1 MSDLISRKAL
11 LKALRKEKRECE
23 KDGEEFGGESIL
35 FAEAFEDVIDMVKR
49 FPTVDAVPVV
59 RCKDCKYRM
68 EPAKMCISPMAMGID
83 ALEPEDDDFCSRGE
97 RRDEA

>member
-1 MSDLISRKAL
+1 MSDLISRVTL

-35 FAEAFEDVIDMVKR
+35 YAEAFEDVIDMVKR

-59 RCKDCKYRM
+59 RCA
-68 EPAKMCISPMAMGID
+68 ECIHCSRTKSRLGFGWCGRFGNLMR
-83 ALEPEDDDFCSRGE
+83 DDGFCSMGE
-97 RRDEA
+97 KRN